1 MTKTFFTCA
10 IGLLI
15 VNIAY
20 GITADSAV
28 TINTATENYQ
38 FVYNSK
44 TASVEI
50 KQKLTTTYIANNFQA
65 NVPVVQGY
73 NNHITI
79 NDVECKVDG
88 RTPRDF
94 KPVYTYYGSDDVFY
108 SDQKICYFPLT
119 IPKKGGLGVV
129 TFEETVNDPRY
140 FTNIGFSEPYAVN
153 QKEVSVK
160 IPRWMKVELKEYNFS
175 GFNIKKTTQ
184 YISGEDAD
192 VITYTIKNLPATKQ
206 ESNSPGPS
214 YLYPHLMVLC
224 KSANV
229 GGATVTYFNTLD
241 DQYKWYHSLIKNTVA
256 DQTVISAKAKELTAG
271 ITTDIDKIKAIFYY
285 VQDNIRYIAFEDGM
299 AGFRPENADEVLR
312 KKYGDCKGMANLTKA
327 LLTVAGFDAR
337 LCWLG
342 TKHIAY
348 DYQTPSL
355 AVDNHMICALNYK
368 GKMYFL
374 DATESYLGFDEYAER
389 IQGRQVLIEDGE
401 KYILSKVPVA
411 ATNQNANSQT
421 SKLTIVDGGIS
432 GTVNYV
438 WKGEDKEEILTGINS
453 IKREKTEDAMIRY
466 LSGDNNGYNITNL
479 VLSGT
484 SNPDKDLTA
493 SYDLKTKN
501 GISSFGKSYYIDLDN
516 TKELMDA
523 IIKTDERKHDYW
535 FDHRLNLN
543 RTVDLAIPQGY
554 KVSSLPAVLNI
565 VNPNYEFHV
574 QYITAAD
581 KVTYKKNI
589 IIKNTHLP
597 KTGFA
602 QWNTDIEQLVKTYN
616 DALIIKP
623 ITE

>member
-1 MTKTFFTCA
+1 MTKPFFLLA
-10 IGLLI
+10 IGLFA
-15 VNIAY
+15 VNFAF
-20 GITADSAV
+20 GNTADSAV
-28 TINTATENYQ
+28 TINSTVETYQ
-38 FVYNSK
+38 FVYNTK
-44 TASVEI
+44 TVSVEI
-50 KQKLTTTYIANNFQA
+50 KQKLIATYIANTFQA
-65 NVPVVQGY
+65 NVPIAQGY
-73 NNHITI
+73 NNHVTI
-79 NDVECKVDG
+79 NNVECKVDG

-94 KPVYTYYGSDDVFY
+94 KPTYTYYGSDDVFY

-140 FTNIGFSEPYAVN
+140 FTSIGFSEAYAVN
-153 QKEVSVK
+153 QKEISVK
-160 IPRWMKVELKEYNFS
+160 IPRWMKVELKEYNFN

-192 VITYTIKNLPATKQ
+192 LVTYTIKNLPATKQ
-206 ESNSPGPS
+206 EGNSPGPT

-224 KSANV
+224 KSASV
-229 GGATVTYFNTLD
+229 GGSSVTYFNTLD

-256 DQTVISAKAKELTAG
+256 DQAAISTKAKELTSG
-271 ITTDIDKIKAIFYY
+271 LTTDIDKIKAIFYY

-327 LLTVAGFDAR
+327 LLMASGYDAR

-368 GKMYFL
+368 AKTYFL

-401 KYILSKVPVA
+401 KYVLTKVPVA
-411 ATNQNANSQT
+411 AAGQNANIQT
-421 SKLTIVDGGIS
+421 SKMSIINGAFT

-453 IKREKTEDAMIRY
+453 IKREKTEDAMIKY
-466 LSGDNNGYNITNL
+466 LAGDNNDYTITNM

-484 SNPDKDLTA
+484 SNPDKDLTV
-493 SYDLKTKN
+493 SYDLRSKN
-501 GISSFGKSYYIDLDN
+501 GISSFGKTYYIDLDH

-523 IIKTDERKHDYW
+523 LIKTDERKHDYW
-535 FDHRLNLN
+535 FDHKLNLS
-543 RTVDLAIPQGY
+543 RTVTLTIPQEY
-554 KVSSLPAVLNI
+554 KVSSLPVALNI
-565 VNPNYEFHV
+565 VNANYEFHV
-574 QYITAAD
+574 QYLSAAD
-581 KVTYKKNI
+581 KVTYKKSI

-597 KTGFA
+597 KAGFA
-602 QWNTDIEQLVKTYN
+602 QWNTDIEQLIKTYN